1 MPLNKIVIIDNS
13 IYSFSNQLSKGI
25 LITSL
30 YNDKN
35 NTQLIDV
42 LSYLLNYIC
51 KCNDVR
57 IVNEEVFQLQT
68 FYHSIK
74 MN

>member
-13 IYSFSNQLSKGI
+13 LYSFSNQLSNGI
-25 LITSL
+25 LITSF
-30 YNDKN
+30 YNDRN
-35 NTQLIDV
+35 DTQLKDV
-42 LSYLLNYIC
+42 LSYLLNFIC